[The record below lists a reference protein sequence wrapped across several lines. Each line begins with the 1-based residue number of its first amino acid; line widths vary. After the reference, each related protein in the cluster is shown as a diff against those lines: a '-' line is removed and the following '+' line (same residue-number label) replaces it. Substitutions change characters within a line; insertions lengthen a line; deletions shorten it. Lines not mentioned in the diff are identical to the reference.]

1 MRHPYWILERHS
13 FGEDGLS
20 GTIHIIQLPEES
32 AGGSYRQI
40 GILESFVT
48 RVLERWYNF
57 WRIKPT
63 HKSQCKYT
71 RYRPDEEEI
80 RDIQRK
86 NMVERYNQEFAD
98 KLFPQY
104 EKVEHADAYAFFKH
118 IGYDYKNKKVSN
130 TDKFIFIEKKE
141 NK

>member
-13 FGEDGLS
+13 FGKDGFG

-40 GILESFVT
+40 GILEGFVT

-57 WRIKPT
+57 WRMKST
-63 HKSQCKYT
+63 HNSQCKYT
-71 RYRPDEEEI
+71 RHHSNDEKD

-86 NMVERYNQEFAD
+86 NMAERHNQEFAD

-104 EKVEHADAYAFFKH
+104 EKIEHDDAYAFFNY

-130 TDKFIFIEKKE
+130 TDKFIFIQEK
-141 NK
+141 